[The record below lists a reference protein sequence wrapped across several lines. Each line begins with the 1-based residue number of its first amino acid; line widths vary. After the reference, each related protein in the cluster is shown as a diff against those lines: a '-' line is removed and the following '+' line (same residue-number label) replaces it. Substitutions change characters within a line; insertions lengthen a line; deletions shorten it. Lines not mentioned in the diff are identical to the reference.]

1 MSFPFD
7 QISASEQQAAR
18 SGQSPGDRA
27 ARLGAHVIAAPGR
40 PGAALG
46 EPAMTGADGRAH
58 ARDLLHDWSGSFDM
72 HLGVY
77 TSG

>member
-1 MSFPFD
+1 MSYPFD

-18 SGQSPGDRA
+18 SGQLPGDRA

-40 PGAALG
+40 PGAVLCQPVAKSL
-46 EPAMTGADGRAH
+46 DGRAPT
-58 ARDLLHDWSGSFDM
+58 RDLLHDWSGSFDM

-77 TSG
+77 TSD